1 MKAGTRRAVGSF
13 GAVAFLLLWIW
24 GATTL
29 ASYLPDTTWVQLLY
43 FAIAGAA
50 WGLPLF
56 PLIAWANKPD

>member
-1 MKAGTRRAVGSF
+1 MKAGKRRAVGSF

-29 ASYLPDTTWVQLLY
+29 AGYLPDTTWIQLLY
-43 FAIAGAA
+43 FAVAGAA

-56 PLIAWANKPD
+56 PLIAWANRPD